1 MNGDIK
7 VISFDADDTLWV
19 NEPYYRETEQI
30 FADLLKDYLSKDS
43 INKKLFSTEM
53 RNLKLYGYGAKGFML
68 SMIESA
74 IKISE
79 NKLSN
84 EVILKIIDLGKELL
98 NKPLVLLDGVEK
110 VLKSL
115 EGRYTLIIATKGDL
129 LDQERKLEKS
139 GLASYFHHIEI
150 MSDKKA
156 SNYDKLIKHLDI
168 KAENFVMI
176 GNSINS
182 DIKPVLKL
190 GSYAIHVPYHTT
202 WIHEEGDGIKIEND
216 KFAEVKTL
224 SDVLNYFE

>member
-7 VISFDADDTLWV
+7 VIGFDADDTLWV

-43 INKKLFSTEM
+43 INKNLFSTEM

-68 SMIESA
+68 SMIETA

-98 NKPLVLLDGVEK
+98 NKPLVLLDGVEQ

-115 EGRYTLIIATKGDL
+115 KGRYTLIIATKGDL

-139 GLASYFHHIEI
+139 GLSSYFHHIEI

-168 KAENFVMI
+168 KPEQFVMI

-224 SDVLNYFE
+224 LDILNYFE

>member
-1 MNGDIK
+1 MNGEIK

-19 NEPYYRETEQI
+19 NEPYYRETENL
-30 FADLLKDYLSKDS
+30 FAGLLKKYLKEDK
-43 INKKLFSTEM
+43 IHKHLFRTEM
-53 RNLKLYGYGAKGFML
+53 QNLSLYGYGAKGFML
-68 SMIESA
+68 SMIEAA
-74 IKISE
+74 IKITNE
-79 NKLSN
+79 KLPN
-84 EVILKIIDLGKELL
+84 ELILKIIDLGKELL
-98 NKPLVLLDGVEK
+98 NKPLVLLDGVEE

-150 MSDKKA
+150 MSDKKIA
-156 SNYDKLIKHLDI
+156 NYVKLINHLDI
-168 KAENFVMI
+168 KPEQFIMI

-182 DIKPVLKL
+182 DINPVLDL

-216 KFAEVKTL
+216 KFAEVKSL

>member
-1 MNGDIK
+1 MNGEIK

-19 NEPYYRETEQI
+19 NEPYYRETEKL
-30 FADLLKDYLSKDS
+30 FTKLLSPYLNEEQ
-43 INKKLFSTEM
+43 INKDLFSTEM
-53 RNLKLYGYGAKGFML
+53 RNLSLYGYGAKGFML
-68 SMIESA
+68 SMIETA
-74 IKISE
+74 VKISS
-79 NKLSN
+79 NKLSK
-84 EVILKIIDLGKELL
+84 EMVLKIIDLGKELL
-98 NKPLVLLDGVEK
+98 NKPLVLLDGVEE

-115 EGRYTLIIATKGDL
+115 QGKYKLIIATKGDL

-156 SNYDKLIKHLDI
+156 SNYKKLLKHLDI
-168 KAENFVMI
+168 KPENFVMI

-182 DIKPVLKL
+182 DIKPVLEL

-216 KFAEVKTL
+216 KFAEVK
-224 SDVLNYFE
+224 SISEILNYFD